1 MIRVV
6 VECALTTGGDMA
18 QESGSERILSAGAE
32 GTTSPLARELDR
44 IARWGLWALL
54 VWAVLLFLGTVT
66 HQPDTRTD
74 FAGFARYVT
83 TTEFLVGH
91 IVASIVGAGIGV
103 LGLLA
108 LFTFLALRVRSR
120 LAAAGLA
127 LAVVGDVMIT
137 AVFGTAAFGQS
148 AVGRLYLAGHTEDAV
163 AIYDDMYGAP
173 LSATAAVGV
182 LLLVI
187 GVVVLGIAVTRS
199 RVLPGW
205 AGIGMAVG
213 IVVFGV
219 IGVIL
224 ADVVQSIGA
233 ALLIASTLWLAG
245 SPKRAPAV

>member
-1 MIRVV
+1 
-6 VECALTTGGDMA
+6 MA
-18 QESGSERILSAGAE
+18 QESGSERILSAGAG

-83 TTEFLVGH
+83 TTEFLLGH

-219 IGVIL
+219 LGVIL